1 MAPRFCSLLQKPPT
15 SVGAGK
21 KVGEYPIKKTNA
33 IDPIRRARIPTSIL
47 PPPPFPHS
55 PARFDLLRRLVSPMG
70 SASENGVREHLLDVD
85 GGEGEGAPA
94 AVAGMPKIRVRGLSR
109 RSEASGEEILRGV
122 DLDVP
127 RGVVVGVIGPSGSG
141 KSTLLRALNRL
152 WEPAPG
158 AVLLDGVD
166 ICAID
171 VLALRRR
178 VGMLFQ
184 LPAMFDGTV
193 ADNVRYG
200 PQLRGKKLTD
210 AEVQSLL
217 SLADLDP
224 ALCSRPASELSVGQ
238 AQRVA
243 LARTLANDPEVLLLD
258 EPTSAL
264 DPISTQNIE
273 EAIVRLKKTRGLTTV
288 MVSHSVKQIQRIAD
302 LVCLVVAGEV
312 VEVLPPSGLSE
323 AKHPMARRFLELS

>member
-1 MAPRFCSLLQKPPT
+1 MAPFTRAPKAAHLSWSREKLAK
-15 SVGAGK
+15 ANK
-21 KVGEYPIKKTNA
+21 KDDDDA
-33 IDPIRRARIPTSIL
+33 MRIDPTCPDSHFDPHPPYSSSPFLISTARI
-47 PPPPFPHS
+47 FF
-55 PARFDLLRRLVSPMG
+55 AASPMG
-70 SASENGVREHLLDVD
+70 SASEHDVREHLLDVD
-85 GGEGEGAPA
+85 GVGEGAPA
-94 AVAGMPKIRVRGLSR
+94 ATAAGPKIQVRGLTR

-122 DLDVP
+122 DLNVP

-166 ICAID
+166 ICGID
-171 VLALRRR
+171 VLALRRK

-224 ALCSRPASELSVGQ
+224 ALYSKPASELSVGQ

-302 LVCLVVAGEV
+302 LVCLVVAGEI
-312 VEVLPPSGLSE
+312 VEVLPPSELSE

>member
-1 MAPRFCSLLQKPPT
+1 KI
-15 SVGAGK
+15 
-21 KVGEYPIKKTNA
+21 E
-33 IDPIRRARIPTSIL
+33 
-47 PPPPFPHS
+47 
-55 PARFDLLRRLVSPMG
+55 
-70 SASENGVREHLLDVD
+70 EVREHLLVDVD
-85 GGEGEGAPA
+85 GGITATAAAGAG
-94 AVAGMPKIRVRGLSR
+94 AGAGAGAKIRVQNLTK
-109 RSEASGEEILRGV
+109 RSEATGEEILRGV
-122 DLDVP
+122 SLDVP
-127 RGVVVGVIGPSGSG
+127 AGVIVGVIGPSGSG

-158 AVLLDGVD
+158 SVFLDAHD
-166 ICAID
+166 ICRLD
-171 VLALRRR
+171 VLALRRK

-184 LPAMFDGTV
+184 LPAMFEGTV
-193 ADNVRYG
+193 AENVRFG
-200 PQLRGKKLTD
+200 PQLRGKKLSD
-210 AEVQSLL
+210 AEVQKLL

-224 ALCSRPASELSVGQ
+224 SLVSRPASELSVGQ

-302 LVCLVVAGEV
+302 LVCLLVAGEV
-312 VEVLPPSGLSE
+312 VEVLHPANLSH
-323 AKHPMARRFLELS
+323 AQHPMARRFLELS

>member
-1 MAPRFCSLLQKPPT
+1 MGSA
-15 SVGAGK
+15 AGNK
-21 KVGEYPIKKTNA
+21 HF
-33 IDPIRRARIPTSIL
+33 SS
-47 PPPPFPHS
+47 FFS
-55 PARFDLLRRLVSPMG
+55 PVYFVQLLRRCLRG
-70 SASENGVREHLLDVD
+70 HASQQRLRARARERGRGEDPGAEPDEAVGGD
-85 GGEGEGAPA
+85 GGRDTARGEPGR
-94 AVAGMPKIRVRGLSR
+94 AGGGDR
-109 RSEASGEEILRGV
+109 
-122 DLDVP
+122 
-127 RGVVVGVIGPSGSG
+127 GVIGPSGSG

-158 AVLLDGVD
+158 SVFLDAHD
-166 ICAID
+166 ICRLD
-171 VLALRRR
+171 VLALRRK

-184 LPAMFDGTV
+184 LPAMFEGTV
-193 ADNVRYG
+193 AENVRFG
-200 PQLRGKKLTD
+200 PQLRGKKLSD
-210 AEVQSLL
+210 AEVQKLL

-224 ALCSRPASELSVGQ
+224 SLVSRPASELSVGQ

-302 LVCLVVAGEV
+302 LVCLLVAGEV
-312 VEVLPPSGLSE
+312 VEVLHPANLSH
-323 AKHPMARRFLELS
+323 AQHPMARRFLELS

>member
-1 MAPRFCSLLQKPPT
+1 
-15 SVGAGK
+15 
-21 KVGEYPIKKTNA
+21 
-33 IDPIRRARIPTSIL
+33 
-47 PPPPFPHS
+47 
-55 PARFDLLRRLVSPMG
+55 MG
-70 SASENGVREHLLDVD
+70 SASGNPPEKVRDVCMTPTSSRAVHARTDDTSREHEHLLDVSGLAAD
-85 GGEGEGAPA
+85 G
-94 AVAGMPKIRVRGLSR
+94 PKIRVRGLRR
-109 RSEASGEEILRGV
+109 RSEASGEEVLRGV

-127 RGVVVGVIGPSGSG
+127 RGAVMGVIGPSGGG

-158 AVLLDGVD
+158 AVALDGAD
-166 ICAID
+166 IRGID

-210 AEVQSLL
+210 AEVEGLL

-224 ALCSRPASELSVGQ
+224 AMASRPASELSVGQ

-243 LARTLANDPEVLLLD
+243 LARTLANGPEVLLLD

-264 DPISTQNIE
+264 DPVSTHNIE
-273 EAIVRLKKTRGLTTV
+273 EAIVRLKEARGLTTV
-288 MVSHSVKQIQRIAD
+288 IVSHSVKQIQRVAD
-302 LVCLVVAGEV
+302 QVCLVVDGEV
-312 VEVLPPSGLSE
+312 VEVLAASDLAR
-323 AKHPMARRFLELS
+323 AKHPVARRFLELS